1 MACFLGD
8 EHAKTR
14 RDIVD
19 AFLRAA
25 LLAVPNARKN
35 SMNAHTV
42 PAYVLGTLKDKGQPI
57 QLVNAFE
64 SPVRA
69 KGDGLVKDSITAL
82 EAEVKKLKDTW
93 GVTFAKECRIP
104 EKSLETFCA
113 ELLAGL

>member
-1 MACFLGD
+1 
-8 EHAKTR
+8 
-14 RDIVD
+14 
-19 AFLRAA
+19 
-25 LLAVPNARKN
+25 AVPGARKN

-42 PAYVLGTLKDKGQPI
+42 PAYVLGTFKDKGQPI